1 MSIQT
6 STYREVSLCSRCLP
20 VCWINGELRIFS
32 VDHFMFIC
40 KGCLGDRRVG
50 TSSTNQII
58 LPKNGKCLKELE
70 LSWQYK
76 FYSYISYTKKKK
88 LNMCTLMFEF
98 KFFLLKFIN
107 FIL

>member
-1 MSIQT
+1 
-6 STYREVSLCSRCLP
+6 
-20 VCWINGELRIFS
+20 
-32 VDHFMFIC
+32 MFIC

-50 TSSTNQII
+50 TSSTYQII

-76 FYSYISYTKKKK
+76 FYSYYYISYTKKKK

>member
-1 MSIQT
+1 
-6 STYREVSLCSRCLP
+6 
-20 VCWINGELRIFS
+20 
-32 VDHFMFIC
+32 MFIC

-50 TSSTNQII
+50 TSSTYQII
-58 LPKNGKCLKELE
+58 LPKIGKCLKELE